1 MFGPTY
7 SLSLESPEPIA
18 GPSNICT
25 SPVPEVYE
33 DLESPENLDPVV
45 FDPRPIEIPP
55 QIRKK
60 YVPPKQKKQKIK
72 TTIELKRTLYLKRI
86 KLADM
91 EINFKKKMN
100 ALELKIKEKEL
111 DRLMN

>member
-25 SPVPEVYE
+25 TPVPEVYE
-33 DLESPENLDPVV
+33 DLESPENPEPVI

-55 QIRKK
+55 QIKK
-60 YVPPKQKKQKIK
+60 NICSSQTKKLGWSRV
-72 TTIELKRTLYLKRI
+72 EDP
-86 KLADM
+86 A
-91 EINFKKKMN
+91 
-100 ALELKIKEKEL
+100 
-111 DRLMN
+111 

>member
-1 MFGPTY
+1 MLGPTY

-25 SPVPEVYE
+25 TPVAEVYE
-33 DLESPENLDPVV
+33 DLKSPENPDPVI

-55 QIRKK
+55 KLEK
-60 YVPPKQKKQKIK
+60 NMFLQKKKKK
-72 TTIELKRTLYLKRI
+72 TTIELKRTLYLKHI

-91 EINFKKKMN
+91 ESISKKKMN

>member
-25 SPVPEVYE
+25 TPVPEVYE
-33 DLESPENLDPVV
+33 DLESPENPDPVI

-55 QIRKK
+55 QI
-60 YVPPKQKKQKIK
+60 
-72 TTIELKRTLYLKRI
+72 
-86 KLADM
+86 
-91 EINFKKKMN
+91 KKKNMFLPN
-100 ALELKIKEKEL
+100 KKKKTK
-111 DRLMN
+111 N

>member
-1 MFGPTY
+1 
-7 SLSLESPEPIA
+7 LSLESPEPIA

-55 QIRKK
+55 QIKKK
-60 YVPPKQKKQKIK
+60 YVPLKQKKK
-72 TTIELKRTLYLKRI
+72 TK
-86 KLADM
+86 
-91 EINFKKKMN
+91 N
-100 ALELKIKEKEL
+100 
-111 DRLMN
+111 